1 MSYVKEAQINCNLGT
16 IAAAELVKKARAFDA
31 DIVLTN
37 HGKSA
42 NAKNLYEV
50 EKLGIVSGNIITI
63 SADGPQAQQA
73 VDHLYAFIN
82 QLQ

>member
-16 IAAAELVKKARAFDA
+16 IAAAELVKKAEGFDA
-31 DIVLTN
+31 DIVLTA

-42 NAKNLYEV
+42 SAKNLYEV

-63 SADGPQAQQA
+63 STDGPQAQQA